1 MQGMASF
8 FLQDKLGLVIVLFDA
23 VVVHKKRFF
32 FFSFFFFLAISYD
45 LPFHNSFPS
54 AYLKRRH
61 GGNRETQNESRITD
75 KTAHKTY
82 TTSPRK

>member
-8 FLQDKLGLVIVLFDA
+8 FLQDKLGLIIVLFDA

-32 FFSFFFFLAISYD
+32 FFSFFFFLPISYD

-54 AYLKRRH
+54 AYL
-61 GGNRETQNESRITD
+61 
-75 KTAHKTY
+75 
-82 TTSPRK
+82 

>member
-23 VVVHKKRFF
+23 VVVHKKCFF
-32 FFSFFFFLAISYD
+32 FTLFFFLPISYD

-54 AYLKRRH
+54 AYL
-61 GGNRETQNESRITD
+61 
-75 KTAHKTY
+75 
-82 TTSPRK
+82 